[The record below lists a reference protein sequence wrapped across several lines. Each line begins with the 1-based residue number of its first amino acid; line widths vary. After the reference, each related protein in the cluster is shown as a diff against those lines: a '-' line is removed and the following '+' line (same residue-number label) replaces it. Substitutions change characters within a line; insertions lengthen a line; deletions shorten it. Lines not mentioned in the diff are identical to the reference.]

1 MFIVTSFT
9 LHTEPTHF
17 QSYLGQHIHLAP
29 SVKYFHIC
37 NTGRLCCHIL
47 HSILKYLNLLNEF
60 IFVFVN
66 AHPLCHKAEVPKS
79 GPRPVR
85 NQAAQQEV
93 SSRQENPASS
103 ATKPPSPIARITA
116 RVTPLTF
123 VHGKTLFLET
133 SPWCQKG

>member
-29 SVKYFHIC
+29 SVKYFHTC
-37 NTGRLCCHIL
+37 NTGRLFCHIL

-103 ATKPPSPIARITA
+103 ATKPRSSLLTLLLESHLL
-116 RVTPLTF
+116 PLSME
-123 VHGKTLFLET
+123 KLFLET